1 MKIRVYYED
10 TDCGGI
16 VYYANYL
23 KFCERAR
30 SNLFFEKGLSPHND
44 EEFFVVKKV
53 EAEYIKSAKF
63 SDLLEVTTE
72 IVSKKGASVELLHKI
87 FKDDDLFFS
96 SNVKLVYLKDSKPS
110 RIPNSIL
117 EVFDL

>member
-53 EAEYIKSAKF
+53 EAEYIKPAKF
-63 SDLLEVTTE
+63 SDLLEVNTKIISKSAVTIDILHE
-72 IVSKKGASVELLHKI
+72 IYKDNELLFISK
-87 FKDDDLFFS
+87 
-96 SNVKLVYLKDSKPS
+96 VKLVYLKKFRPSK
-110 RIPNSIL
+110 IPKEIL
-117 EVFDL
+117 EIFY